1 MFTDKVKHTENITLI
16 NNDTIISD
24 KQSIAKMFNSWH
36 LRPSPKRLVYF
47 FASIYYSTPVQ
58 VSSL

>member
-24 KQSIAKMFNSWH
+24 KQSIAKMFNNFFY
-36 LRPSPKRLVYF
+36 KR
-47 FASIYYSTPVQ
+47 
-58 VSSL
+58 SSQS